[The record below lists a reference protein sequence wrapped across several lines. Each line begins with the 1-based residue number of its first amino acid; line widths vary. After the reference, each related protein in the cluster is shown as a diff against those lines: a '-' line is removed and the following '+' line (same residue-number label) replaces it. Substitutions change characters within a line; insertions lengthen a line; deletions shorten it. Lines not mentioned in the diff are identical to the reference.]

1 MKKGSCGDAKD
12 HPNSSDRNATRTEL
26 PSIIRTA
33 NAHRDSRNQTGTA
46 HVQINH
52 QDKKKL

>member
-1 MKKGSCGDAKD
+1 MKIGSCGDAKD

-52 QDKKKL
+52 